1 MSVFRGSYPS
11 DLQKVVDHAKRLAKL
26 LAQMEQGCSDAWFFG
41 RAAELRGVVSL
52 AVADWRSGA
61 RDSDAASRAI
71 VSYLDAMHRGASRK
85 LRCGLALECCELD
98 DVITSVGA
106 CEDGAALDATTGAAL
121 VTPTTAGPT
130 VPAAWEDGPEILARV
145 REGLDWVDK
154 HARALARR
162 LGPGPASLDDLRS
175 FGRDGLLDAARA
187 FDEGRDMAFEQWASV
202 SIRNAMVDGLRRS
215 GAIPAG
221 ARRRLLRAGG
231 MEPASEKAAA
241 SGAPRSARASSFD
254 TSDEPLHVGTSAN
267 EPAAGDGDIA
277 GSVALSPEDVLAR
290 EQQAALVRKLVAKLP
305 KQERAL
311 IERTYF
317 RGQTLEQAAAALGL
331 SRSWA
336 TRAHARAIA
345 ALEQALRQGDRT
357 LRPGGGAWRPTKS

>member
-11 DLQKVVDHAKRLAKL
+11 DLQKVVGHAKRLAKL
-26 LAQMEQGCSDAWFFG
+26 LAEMEQARTDAWFVG
-41 RAAELRGVVSL
+41 RVAELRGVVSL
-52 AVADWRSGA
+52 AVADWRSGT
-61 RDSDAASRAI
+61 RDSDAASRDI
-71 VSYLDAMHRGASRK
+71 LLYLDAIHRGASRR
-85 LRCGLALECCELD
+85 LRCGLALDCCELD

-106 CEDGAALDATTGAAL
+106 TEDGAAPDAATGATL
-121 VTPTTAGPT
+121 RGLTTAGPT
-130 VPAAWEDGPEILARV
+130 APAAWEDGPEILARV

-154 HARALARR
+154 HARALTRR
-162 LGPGPASLDDLRS
+162 LGPGFATLDDLRS

-187 FDEGRDMAFEQWASV
+187 FDEGREMAFEKWASV
-202 SIRNAMVDGLRRS
+202 SIRNAMVDGLRGS

-221 ARRRLLRAGG
+221 ARGRLLRAGAI
-231 MEPASEKAAA
+231 EPASDEAPAN
-241 SGAPRSARASSFD
+241 GAPRSESAAGFD
-254 TSDEPLHVGTSAN
+254 TSDEALHAERSAGGQ
-267 EPAAGDGDIA
+267 AGGAGDIVG
-277 GSVALSPEDVLAR
+277 GVPLSPEEVLAR
-290 EQQAALVRKLVAKLP
+290 EQQAALVRKIVAKLP

-345 ALEQALRQGDRT
+345 AMEQAFRQGDRK
-357 LRPGGGAWRPTKS
+357 LGPGGGAWRPTRP